1 VKECRSACRWTPA
14 EPLAA
19 GLAAPINR
27 TCEQARVP
35 RAWRASLEEGM
46 RQRHV
51 YLNMSLQQRRYPVR
65 AAMQRRFLHCCL
77 PALSVATGGWPS
89 SAISCYWRAAFRY
102 RRVTTSSAAGTQRA
116 APSGHW
122 SPCERMCAAGLQW
135 LALPVSSGLTLKCNR
150 QLCPEISTTIFTP
163 RFGRSSSSSR
173 LCRRTIP
180 CSCLSDL
187 DKGWLSTVCRPV
199 AAGSSSRCQARRDRA
214 EPPARL
220 TGPPACRA
228 TQPEPWEQKSA
239 PAP

>member
-1 VKECRSACRWTPA
+1 VKECRSACRWADA

-19 GLAAPINR
+19 GLVSPINR

-35 RAWRASLEEGM
+35 HAWRGFLGERM

-51 YLNMSLQQRRYPVR
+51 NLNMSLQQRRYPVR

-77 PALSVATGGWPS
+77 PALSMGTGESPS

-102 RRVTTSSAAGTQRA
+102 RRVMTSSAAGTQRA

-122 SPCERMCAAGLQW
+122 PPCERMYAAGLQW
-135 LALPVSSGLTLKCNR
+135 LALPVSRGLTLKCNR

-173 LCRRTIP
+173 LCPRTIP
-180 CSCLSDL
+180 RGSLSAF
-187 DKGWLSTVCRPV
+187 DKGRLSGSKTP
-199 AAGSSSRCQARRDRA
+199 AAQVIAVNGQQRR
-214 EPPARL
+214 
-220 TGPPACRA
+220 
-228 TQPEPWEQKSA
+228 
-239 PAP
+239 